1 LREIT
6 ASHIVKAFTRMD
18 NFNAVQGQARIVEAL
33 EDAGY
38 SPDDY
43 VPPEDYAEALSRAV
57 NNAVDPGA
65 DLRSTRP
72 TDSRMAPTTSSP
84 VD

>member
-1 LREIT
+1 
-6 ASHIVKAFTRMD
+6 
-18 NFNAVQGQARIVEAL
+18 VQGQARIVEAL

-57 NNAVDPGA
+57 KQRGRPRRRHEDIIV
-65 DLRSTRP
+65 P
-72 TDSRMAPTTSSP
+72 TDPFAAAMIGLLIGLSAAEQDNSSP
-84 VD
+84 AEG